1 MDVSHLLDV
10 LNPDQRAAVS
20 APAGHYLVLAGAGS
34 GKTRV
39 LVHRIAWLTL
49 VERATPWSVLAVTFT
64 NKAAGEMRGRAESLV
79 REGGRGLTVGTF
91 HGIAHRM
98 LRRHWR
104 EAGLPEAFQILD
116 QDDQTRLIKRVIADM
131 NLDEARYTA
140 RQAAWYINA
149 AKDEGKRPDKLD
161 AGNNPFARTQRDIY
175 IEYEA
180 RCRRLGLVDFAE
192 LLLRAYEL
200 WRNDPSLLKHY
211 RERFAHLLVDEFQD
225 TNEIQYLWVRELAG
239 DTGQVFVVG
248 DDDQAIYGWRG
259 ARVENVQRFLRDFP
273 SARTLKLEQNY
284 RSTANILGAANAII
298 AHNPDRLGK
307 QLWTSDAAGDA
318 IEVYAA
324 YNEQDEARFIT
335 ERIRLWVLVGGS
347 PSDCA
352 LLYRSNAQS
361 RVLEEQLVLED
372 IPYRVYGGLRFFDRA
387 EVKDALAYLRL
398 VASRDD
404 DAAFERSVNT
414 PPRGIGDRTME
425 VLRARA
431 RGAQVSLWQA
441 ALLELL
447 GDGLAGRAKNALRAF
462 MAMIDTLDHES
473 AEQVLAERFEAVIV
487 RSGLRAH
494 HDRDSRGE
502 GNSRAD
508 NLDELVS
515 VASRFVLSVDDAE
528 AGLSELTAFLA
539 NATLDAGEAQ
549 GGDHEAC
556 VQLMTLHAAKGLEFP
571 MVFMVGLEDGL
582 FPSNK
587 SLDEHGRLEEER
599 RLAYVGITRA
609 QQRLVLTYA
618 ESRRLHGTENFNR
631 PSRFLA
637 ELPRE
642 LLHEVRPK
650 IHVTRPSSFGGG
662 YASRDSRGSSLRDD
676 DAPAFKLGQRVA
688 HNTFGEGTVVSYEG
702 GGAHT
707 IVQVNFESGGS
718 KRLVLAYANLR
729 AIA

>member
-10 LNPDQRAAVS
+10 LNPDQRGAVS
-20 APAGHYLVLAGAGS
+20 AAAGHYLVLAGAGS

-39 LVHRIAWLTL
+39 LVHRIAWLTE
-49 VERATPWSVLAVTFT
+49 VERASPWSVLAVTFT
-64 NKAAGEMRGRAESLV
+64 NKAAGEMRGRAETLM
-79 REGGRGLTVGTF
+79 RGERGLTVGTF

-104 EAGLPEAFQILD
+104 EAALPEAFQILD
-116 QDDQTRLIKRVIADM
+116 QDDQTRLLKRVITDM
-131 NLDEARYTA
+131 GLDEARYTA
-140 RQAAWYINA
+140 RQTGWFINA
-149 AKDEGKRPDKLD
+149 AKDEGKRPDRID
-161 AGNNPFARTQRDIY
+161 PGNNPFARTQRDIY
-175 IEYEA
+175 VEYEA

-200 WRNDPSLLKHY
+200 WRNDPTLLKHY
-211 RERFAHLLVDEFQD
+211 RDRFAHLLVDEFQD

-239 DTGQVFVVG
+239 ESGQVFVVG

-273 SARTLKLEQNY
+273 TATTLKLEQNY

-298 AHNPDRLGK
+298 AHNPERLGK
-307 QLWTSDAAGDA
+307 QLWTADAAGEP

-335 ERIRLWVLVGGS
+335 ERIRAWVRAGGS

-361 RVLEEQLVLED
+361 RVLEEQLVLD
-372 IPYRVYGGLRFFDRA
+372 DLPYRVYGGLRFFERA

-398 VASRDD
+398 LANRDD
-404 DAAFERSVNT
+404 DAAFERAVNT
-414 PPRGIGDRTME
+414 PPRGIGDRTLE

-431 RGAQVSLWQA
+431 RGDRIPLWQA
-441 ALLELL
+441 TLQELL
-447 GDGLAGRAKNALRAF
+447 RDGLAGRAKNALRAF
-462 MAMIDTLDHES
+462 LTLIDELDRDS
-473 AEQVLAERFEAVIV
+473 AEQVLAERFESVIL
-487 RSGLRAH
+487 RTGLRAH

-515 VASRFVLSVDDAE
+515 VASRFAISVDDVD
-528 AGLSELTAFLA
+528 AGLSELTAFLSTA
-539 NATLDAGEAQ
+539 ALDAGEAE
-549 GGDHEAC
+549 GAENEAC

-571 MVFMVGLEDGL
+571 LVFMVGLEDGL
-582 FPSNK
+582 FPSNR

-618 ESRRLHGTENFNR
+618 ESRRLHGTENYNR

-650 IHVTRPSSFGGG
+650 IQVSRPASFGGG
-662 YASRDSRGSSLRDD
+662 TAWRDARGGSLRDE
-676 DAPAFKLGQRVA
+676 DAAPVFKLGQRVS
-688 HNTFGEGTVVSYEG
+688 HNTFGEGTVISYEG
-702 GGAHT
+702 DGAHT